1 MTKLQGY
8 KTYVMGGLAI
18 IYGVS
23 GYYLGHLETEIALN
37 TIWAGITTLTMRSAI
52 K

>member
-1 MTKLQGY
+1 MTKLQAY
-8 KTYVMGGLAI
+8 KTYLMGTLAI

-23 GYYLGHLETEIALN
+23 GYFLGHLEVDMALN
-37 TIWAGITTLTMRSAI
+37 TIWAGITTLTVRSAI

>member
-8 KTYVMGGLAI
+8 KTYLMGTLAI

-23 GYYLGHLETEIALN
+23 GYFLGHLEVDMALN

>member
-1 MTKLQGY
+1 MTKPQGY
-8 KTYVMGGLAI
+8 RTYAMGTLAI

-23 GYYLGHLETEIALN
+23 GYYLGHLEADVALN